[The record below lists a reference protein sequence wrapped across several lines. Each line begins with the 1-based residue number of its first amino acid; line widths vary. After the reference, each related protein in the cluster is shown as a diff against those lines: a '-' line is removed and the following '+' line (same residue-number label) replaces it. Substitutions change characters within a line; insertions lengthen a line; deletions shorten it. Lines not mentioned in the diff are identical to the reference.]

1 MKWKQQHEALFE
13 PTVIQPT
20 NRTAALTNKRKVVP
34 RQDTPTVNTKFELDF
49 HKATPIQH
57 GNQEVHQQ
65 KSDSKISYPANGKQ
79 AEFQSMMTFSQL
91 NRLAR
96 SEAIRFDVP
105 LEGQH
110 ISNQLDDC
118 QPNPYG
124 CRCEAVA
131 PSHRYVN
138 PCQIQNNEIAN
149 NQGLQSDL
157 RPVDPSKENH
167 KKPKGP
173 LTSEALVNIV
183 EEQIE
188 IVKQQK
194 HILMQQNE
202 IFNLQYQIEKLLLI
216 NSGLNDNRALQSTPI
231 RKSIP
236 TSPSVKSIEN
246 GHAETIVNCP
256 NLAPTTCKSIG
267 VMTSFQCNLNEV
279 WSPKRNQNFT
289 SESDSH
295 KDTML
300 ERINKIIKNS
310 PPMINHRINNGNNNN
325 CRISPKRTDINFS
338 SQT

>member
-13 PTVIQPT
+13 PTKIQPT
-20 NRTAALTNKRKVVP
+20 NRTAALTNKRKAVP
-34 RQDTPTVNTKFELDF
+34 LQGTPTKFELDF
-49 HKATPIQH
+49 HKAAPIQH

-65 KSDSKISYPANGKQ
+65 KSESKISCPANGKQ
-79 AEFQSMMTFSQL
+79 TEFQSMMTFSQL
-91 NRLAR
+91 NRVAR

-118 QPNPYG
+118 QLNPYG

-138 PCQIQNNEIAN
+138 PCQFQNNEIVN
-149 NQGLQSDL
+149 NQRLQSDL
-157 RPVDPSKENH
+157 RDPSKENN

-216 NSGLNDNRALQSTPI
+216 NSGLNDNRRLQSTPI
-231 RKSIP
+231 RKSIT

-246 GHAETIVNCP
+246 GCAEKIVNCP
-256 NLAPTTCKSIG
+256 NPSPTTRKSIG

-279 WSPKRNQNFT
+279 WSPTRNQNFT

-310 PPMINHRINNGNNNN
+310 PPMINHRMNNGNNNN